1 MIINDVKNILVLSP
15 HTDDAELGAGG
26 FISKLL
32 EKKKDILWVVF
43 SSARESV
50 PKNMPVDTLSFEFKN
65 VMKSIGLKDSNY
77 ILFDYTVRRLNE
89 NRQDVLEGLVQIKK
103 TFNPDLVIGPSLN
116 DYHQDH
122 QVVATEMVRAFKTSA
137 SIISYELPWNNL
149 KFENQMFVKLE
160 KRHIEHKMEMLKN
173 YKSQIYQNKP
183 YFSDEFIR
191 GHACSRGTQISVPY
205 AEVFEVVRMIV

>member
-1 MIINDVKNILVLSP
+1 MKINLAEKILILSP

-26 FISKLL
+26 FISQLL
-32 EKKKDILWVVF
+32 EEEKNILWVVF

-50 PKNMPVDTLSFEFKN
+50 PKNMPIDTLSVEFKN
-65 VMKSIGLKDSNY
+65 VMKSIGLEKNNY
-77 ILFDYTVRRLNE
+77 LLLDYVVRRLNE
-89 NRQDVLEGLVQIKK
+89 KRQDILEMLVKIKK
-103 TFNPDLVIGPSLN
+103 EFNPDLVIGPSIN

-122 QVVATEMVRAFKTSA
+122 QVVATEMIRAFKMSA

-160 KRHIEHKMEMLKN
+160 EKHIDHKIKMLKN

-183 YFSDEFIR
+183 YFSENFIK
-191 GHACSRGTQISVPY
+191 GHAYSRGTQVSTEY
-205 AEVFEVVRMIV
+205 AEAFEVVRMII